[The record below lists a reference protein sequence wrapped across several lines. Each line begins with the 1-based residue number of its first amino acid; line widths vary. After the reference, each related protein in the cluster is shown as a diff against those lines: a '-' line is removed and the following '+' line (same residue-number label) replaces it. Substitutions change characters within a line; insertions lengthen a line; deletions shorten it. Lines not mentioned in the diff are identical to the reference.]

1 MRELTSETITTAV
14 IEQMATT
21 PDARTK
27 QIMEAA
33 VRHLHAFA
41 REINLTPGEW
51 IQGITFMTKV
61 GQMCTPERQE
71 FILLSDTLGLS
82 TLVNTLHDKT
92 AIEEATNTSLL
103 GPFFREQTPVFESG
117 AQISRHPTSEDE
129 VVLYGQITDRSGR
142 GIAGAK
148 VTVWQTRSDG
158 RYDIQVDGGDIDCRG
173 IFTADANGRYLVRT
187 VRPIGYSI
195 PLDGPVGT
203 LIKAQKRHGMRPAH
217 IHFLISA
224 PGFRELVTATYM
236 SGDVYLE
243 SDTVFGASGD
253 LVVDVKPQD
262 AACPIQGLP
271 SMRFDF
277 SMAREG
283 AIDAMQ
289 GRVGADP
296 SQITKRAEGE
306 TVTASYSGDSA
317 GTPAT
322 TKKGGLFGKLLGD
335 K

>member
-1 MRELTSETITTAV
+1 MRALTSETITPAV

-27 QIMEAA
+27 EIMEAA

-41 REINLTPGEW
+41 REVNLTPGEW
-51 IQGITFMTKV
+51 IKGIEFMTKV

-92 AIEEATNTSLL
+92 AIEAATNTSLL
-103 GPFFREQTPVFESG
+103 GPFFREQTPVFETG
-117 AQISRHPTSEDE
+117 GQIAKHPTSKDE
-129 VVLYGQITDRSGR
+129 VVLYGRITDRSGR
-142 GIAGAK
+142 GISGAK

-173 IFTADANGRYLVRT
+173 IFTADAEGRYLVRT

-195 PLDGPVGT
+195 PLDGPVGS
-203 LIKAQKRHGMRPAH
+203 LIKAQRRHGMRPAH

-236 SGDVYLE
+236 AGDDYLE

-253 LVVDVKPQD
+253 LVVEVRASDPD
-262 AACPIQGLP
+262 CPIKGLS

-283 AIDAMQ
+283 AIDKTQ

-296 SQITKRAEGE
+296 AAITKREAGAP
-306 TVTASYSGDSA
+306 VTASYSGDSA
-317 GTPAT
+317 GTPAPAA
-322 TKKGGLFGKLLGD
+322 KKGLFGALFGSK
-335 K
+335 